1 MYMKKLIITLTVAC
15 ICMSA
20 FAQNDKAK
28 AFFAKAKELESQ
40 KKYASAMGNYYDAI
54 IADEENCDE
63 ALEAFQRIQNQIL
76 SGQPGFD
83 NYNEFSLYDN
93 WRLLLRDAEVYWT
106 TNRSNTF
113 SFCNLSKE
121 NVNYDKRTA
130 DYTVHI
136 ETRCSEKYETI
147 VLDTIRKGIEKAYVE
162 SWGKIKE
169 WPAVSV
175 FTPKDGTAAQI
186 YQKYGAAIVKYP
198 STNGKR
204 IDLASKM
211 LLAYLSSNDPKW
223 NTYSEDEKAN
233 ALVYGRLYTDLG
245 SKSIYYDSSETYY
258 APAFASTPTYTVNP
272 DIYQGDTYKFEKRK
286 DFGFLDI
293 KFALA
298 DEYGKPFLESARIAA
313 PSISASDSDANKYTF
328 KNVSEKL
335 MKKIDEGDYHI
346 ILTAIFLNYG
356 DYDPNLEDLYTRK
369 SINNLPDIK
378 IKTESIGNNK
388 SVTEIIKIKAE
399 QEKIEQEK
407 ILAEE
412 TEKKNKIFE
421 EINFYCTGYE
431 NRKGSAP
438 YNMMITMKKIGVE
451 LDQLDNYKV
460 INVIKKSPAQ
470 KSKIDTNC
478 VLIAINNI
486 PINELQNKAH
496 SLFQEIEQLEAE
508 ANLYHQDDY
517 HDIEKLAEISNTLIE
532 KIIDLRDGFII
543 SVDGNYYIDKMPSGT
558 TLQFEKNAKGK
569 TTQIEITVPW

>member
-1 MYMKKLIITLTVAC
+1 MKKLILTLTVAC
-15 ICMSA
+15 ICIST
-20 FAQNDKAK
+20 FAQNGKGK
-28 AFFAKAKELESQ
+28 AFFAKAKELEFQ
-40 KKYASAMGNYYDAI
+40 KKLASAMGNYYDAI

-83 NYNEFSLYDN
+83 KYNEFSLYDN
-93 WRLLLRDAEVYWT
+93 WRLLLRDAETYWT
-106 TNRSNTF
+106 INCPYTF
-113 SFCNLSKE
+113 SFYNLSKE

-130 DYTVHI
+130 DYTVSI
-136 ETRCSEKYETI
+136 KTNCSEKYKTI
-147 VLDTIRKGIEKAYVE
+147 VLDTIHKGIEKAYVE

-169 WPAVSV
+169 WPDVSV
-175 FTPKDGTAAQI
+175 FTPKDGTTAQI

-198 STNGKR
+198 SAER

-211 LLAYLSSNDPKW
+211 LLAYLSNNDPKW

-245 SKSIYYDSSETYY
+245 SKSIYYSTSETYY
-258 APAFASTPTYTVNP
+258 APAFATRPTYTVNP
-272 DIYQGDTYKFEKRK
+272 DIYQGDTYEFEKEK

-313 PSISASDSDANKYTF
+313 PSISASDTDANKYTF

-335 MKKIDEGDYHI
+335 IKKIDEGDYHI
-346 ILTAIFLNYG
+346 IITAAFLNYG
-356 DYDPNLEDLYTRK
+356 DYNPNLEDLYTRK
-369 SINNLPDIK
+369 SINNLPDIQ

-421 EINFYCTGYE
+421 EINLYCTGYE

-438 YNMMITMKKIGVE
+438 YNMMETMKKIGVE

-470 KSKIDTNC
+470 KAKIDTNC
-478 VLIAINNI
+478 VLVSINNI
-486 PINELQNKAH
+486 TINELQNKAL
-496 SLFQEIEQLEAE
+496 SLFQEMEQLEKQ
-508 ANLYHQDDY
+508 ANLYHQENY
-517 HDIEKLAEISNTLIE
+517 HDIEKLEEIRNTLIKKIMELRISNMIYSDE
-532 KIIDLRDGFII
+532 K
-543 SVDGNYYIDKMPSGT
+543 YYIDNLPLGT
-558 TLQFEKNAKGK
+558 TLQFKKNIKGK
-569 TTQIEITVPW
+569 TTQIEITVP